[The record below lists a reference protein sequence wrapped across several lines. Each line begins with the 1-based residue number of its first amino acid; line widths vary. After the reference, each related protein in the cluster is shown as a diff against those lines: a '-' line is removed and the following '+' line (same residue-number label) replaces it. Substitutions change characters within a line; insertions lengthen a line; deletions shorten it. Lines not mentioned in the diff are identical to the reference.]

1 MAGLSD
7 AKDKGNQLFK
17 QGDYVGAISAYSVG
31 LDVNIK
37 GMQMPSNRA
46 DCIALR
52 TNRAL
57 CFLLLKQ
64 WDECCRDCT
73 AALVLDPTCFKA
85 LYRRA
90 KVCAIA
96 VLLLHLVRFSGV

>member
-1 MAGLSD
+1 MAALSD

-31 LDVNIK
+31 LDAKTKDLNT
-37 GMQMPSNRA
+37 PSNRA
-46 DCIALR
+46 SCIALR

-64 WDECCRDCT
+64 FDECYKDCT
-73 AALVLDPTCFKA
+73 AALTLDPKCFKA

-90 KVCAIA
+90 KVCLIA
-96 VLLLHLVRFSGV
+96 LRFPQVASFFDA